1 MNLQEQFGKR
11 IKELRLSKSLSQEN
25 LAHIANIDRTYITD
39 VENGKRNISI
49 NNIGKIVSALE
60 ISISDFFNSKLFQNE

>member
-1 MNLQEQFGKR
+1 MSLQEQFGKR

-25 LAHIANIDRTYITD
+25 LAHKANIDRTYITD

-60 ISISDFFNSKLFQNE
+60 ISISDFFNSKLFQND